1 MLLDPN
7 KVEKISIEEL
17 NQIKIEDMN
26 KTNRLIKS
34 IFYII
39 VITST
44 IIIGGIIY
52 LIK

>member
-44 IIIGGIIY
+44 IIIGGMIY